1 MQEQWSLTDLRT
13 PGLMEGPVLPAGLD
27 QAAKQTLPG
36 RYHLQVLS
44 AHDAGSPAYGQ
55 LQKLHQ
61 VETAA
66 LQHSSTLSSV
76 QVEQENVRVS
86 AEDASQVLYA
96 STMMCCTSICGVG
109 YSGRGRIQRDPG
121 GGATGGLAATPTA
134 TSPAYPH

>member
-1 MQEQWSLTDLRT
+1 
-13 PGLMEGPVLPAGLD
+13 MEAPSLPAGLD
-27 QAAKQTLPG
+27 QAAKQTLSG

-66 LQHSSTLSSV
+66 QLHTHSAV

-86 AEDASQVLYA
+86 AEDASQVMYA
-96 STMMCCTSICGVG
+96 SIVCAVLVSVV
-109 YSGRGRIQRDPG
+109 
-121 GGATGGLAATPTA
+121 
-134 TSPAYPH
+134 

>member
-66 LQHSSTLSSV
+66 LQHSSTLTHLFRWS
-76 QVEQENVRVS
+76 RR
-86 AEDASQVLYA
+86 
-96 STMMCCTSICGVG
+96 TSE
-109 YSGRGRIQRDPG
+109 YLLRM
-121 GGATGGLAATPTA
+121 
-134 TSPAYPH
+134 PARYCMPRQ

>member
-1 MQEQWSLTDLRT
+1 MQEQWRLTDLRT
-13 PGLMEGPVLPAGLD
+13 PGLMEAPSLPAGLD

-66 LQHSSTLSSV
+66 QLHTHSAV

-86 AEDASQVLYA
+86 AEDASQVMYA
-96 STMMCCTSICGVG
+96 SIVCAVLVSVV
-109 YSGRGRIQRDPG
+109 
-121 GGATGGLAATPTA
+121 
-134 TSPAYPH
+134 